1 MAFISKGLE
10 HEEDYVLYKLF
21 DEISYYVLATNKNQ
35 YAFTINKCNG
45 IDEKT
50 GQRNVTYTSKI
61 FPIREVVYEPPKLD
75 TIPYH
80 ENKFTLKERIKILLK
95 GKL

>member
-21 DEISYYVLATNKNQ
+21 NEISYYILATNKNQ
-35 YAFTINKCNG
+35 YAFIINKCNG

-50 GQRNVTYTSKI
+50 GKKNVTYISKFI
-61 FPIREVVYEPPKLD
+61 PIQEVVYEPPKSD
-75 TIPYH
+75 AKH
-80 ENKFTLKERIKILLK
+80 VNKFTVKERIKILLK
-95 GKL
+95 GEL